1 MSTDNDN
8 TARNEPKR
16 VEALATPPRSACCG
30 SGRTTNGNEAGT
42 RWHQC
47 ARCGGEFIDVRETIG
62 YKFGCEDT
70 EKKLSVAL
78 RGYPDSKLWGENGL
92 VAATMNGY
100 DSALFRLEVAE
111 RKAQKI
117 SNVCSEVM
125 TYLVSLGASD
135 VTDTDPASDLL
146 ARMREVFSEPSSPT
160 EQRDHE

>member
-1 MSTDNDN
+1 MNKSTTN
-8 TARNEPKR
+8 TERNKPEHVKS
-16 VEALATPPRSACCG
+16 LTTPPRSACCG
-30 SGRTTNGNEAGT
+30 ARRMTNGSEDGT
-42 RWHQC
+42 RWYQC

-62 YKFGCEDT
+62 YKLGCEDT

-146 ARMREVFSEPSSPT
+146 ARMREVFSDQAVKPN
-160 EQRDHE
+160 H